1 MYVAGIPINIL
12 IPLIV
17 ALCVI
22 GSYSIN
28 NSMFDVW
35 VMLFFGLVG
44 FLMRKQGFHPA
55 PVVLALIL
63 EPMAEMG
70 LRQSLVIS
78 KGAILPYL
86 LGRPICVIL
95 VILITASVVS
105 TIILERRFLERVVV
119 EEQPSGMAERHPQGP
134 GRR

>member
-1 MYVAGIPINIL
+1 MLDLSARYAMYVAGIPINIL

-22 GSYSIN
+22 GSYAIN

-63 EPMAEMG
+63 EPWRKWV
-70 LRQSLVIS
+70 RQSLVIS
-78 KGAILPYL
+78 KGAILPYF
-86 LGRPICVIL
+86 LGRPISLIL
-95 VILITASVVS
+95 VVLIIASIVS
-105 TIILERRFLERVVV
+105 TIILERRHPERVLV
-119 EEQPSGMAERHPQGP
+119 EE
-134 GRR
+134 